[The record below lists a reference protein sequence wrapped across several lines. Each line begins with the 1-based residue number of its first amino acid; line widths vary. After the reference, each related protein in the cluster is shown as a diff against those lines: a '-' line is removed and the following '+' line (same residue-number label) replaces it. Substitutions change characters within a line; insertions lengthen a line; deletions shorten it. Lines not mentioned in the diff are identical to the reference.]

1 MSNSAVASLPARV
14 KNCQLT
20 ARMLG
25 KEIGHIENTSVQD
38 DPDIS
43 FLGVFSNFFHRVV
56 TGCLFLF
63 LGWCSGCGIHRMFV

>member
-43 FLGVFSNFFHRVV
+43 FLGVV
-56 TGCLFLF
+56 
-63 LGWCSGCGIHRMFV
+63 